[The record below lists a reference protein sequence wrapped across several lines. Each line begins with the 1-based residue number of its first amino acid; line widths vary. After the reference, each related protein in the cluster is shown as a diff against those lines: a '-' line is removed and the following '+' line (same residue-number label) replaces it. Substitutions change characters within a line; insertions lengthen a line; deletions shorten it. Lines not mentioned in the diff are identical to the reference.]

1 GTVTKA
7 SIVDTII
14 AVISMRLRLLTQSN
28 SYFLA
33 PVCPNSL
40 TNNPPSI
47 PIHFV
52 RNL

>member
-1 GTVTKA
+1 GNVTKQLL
-7 SIVDTII
+7 VDTTIT
-14 AVISMRLRLLTQSN
+14 VMSMRLRLLTQSN

-40 TNNPPSI
+40 TNDPPSI

-52 RNL
+52 GTL